1 MIRTLLRLVIG
12 VFGLLAL
19 LLALR
24 LWTDPA
30 MAAAQLGV
38 ESLAPLGVAT
48 LRADFAGFFA
58 AAGAFALAAAIRD
71 DRRLLTADHPVEGGN
86 VDETPT
92 RRLEAHEGAP
102 AQRAKGL
109 SRAGT
114 ERGLRM
120 GAATPAEAPAEP
132 CVRSGHDRR
141 ATHGLRQIQ
150 RAPPAEQ
157 PPCASLARR

>member
-71 DRRLLTADHPVEGGN
+71 DRRLLTAPLAMVALALAGRCFTLLHDGVAQPMLPPMAVEAGLVAIFAIG
-86 VDETPT
+86 
-92 RRLEAHEGAP
+92 RGRLGQRGA
-102 AQRAKGL
+102 
-109 SRAGT
+109 
-114 ERGLRM
+114 
-120 GAATPAEAPAEP
+120 
-132 CVRSGHDRR
+132 
-141 ATHGLRQIQ
+141 
-150 RAPPAEQ
+150 
-157 PPCASLARR
+157 